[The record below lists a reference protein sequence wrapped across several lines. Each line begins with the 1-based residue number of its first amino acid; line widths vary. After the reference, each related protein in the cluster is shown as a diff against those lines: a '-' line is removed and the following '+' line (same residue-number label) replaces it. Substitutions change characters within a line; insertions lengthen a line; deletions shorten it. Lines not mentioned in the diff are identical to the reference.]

1 MARSTATE
9 MNTLTRLKGSKI
21 NVLVEEALIDLL
33 VVTYHF
39 ETREFQG
46 LLLEVSKKNG
56 PPGISSLKF
65 QEMLDSTT
73 RINEKS
79 GVIPE
84 MSEESF
90 YSLKQRHT
98 YFDPGGKK
106 DAVNFSTT
114 QDSFP
119 SRRRPQGRN
128 SQERQ
133 QHVRM
138 RRLRPRPVLCSRC
151 FTMCSENTDK
161 AKELQSF
168 KTNESKSAKAGIERS
183 ILPSPTTHKCNN
195 KKTSALHTDLSRPYG
210 LPPNPMGYSV
220 GRGRLST
227 RTGRYR
233 TKSRYSKSAR
243 PTNKENMLNFFTAS
257 KSSEPPGVQNSPERK
272 SVPPQRRSSQNVTQ
286 FRCTE
291 LRKRR
296 STEDFLGVMKAETND
311 TSKTAEQ
318 GDQVRSK
325 SADAQDKISDSF
337 SNQNMGGIPKNYM
350 SALTAPRTSPVIKIS
365 FANPQ
370 GQDTVVKIPARLS
383 SEPIPFRTDDPDDHC
398 PQEIHKKE
406 NSVCISYEEVSS
418 RDDKAARRAQKRARK
433 EQFVKYTSV
442 FENSGSNHESL
453 QGRHHHKHKTKKKRR
468 DKHWSSVNGSDSTH
482 GSLPTELYSCKG
494 NLDCEDF
501 GDEYKYH
508 IVPETEPPEDG
519 YTKNQT
525 LKQKLSI
532 SLRRLNAGAYTQ
544 CTPGRPLDLSFRE
557 DTVAEEGKS

>member
-1 MARSTATE
+1 MARSTDTE
-9 MNTLTRLKGSKI
+9 MNTLTQLKGSKI

-73 RINEKS
+73 RTNEKS
-79 GVIPE
+79 
-84 MSEESF
+84 EEAF

-128 SQERQ
+128 SRERQ

-151 FTMCSENTDK
+151 FSMCNENADK

-168 KTNESKSAKAGIERS
+168 KTDESESVKARIETS

-195 KKTSALHTDLSRPYG
+195 KKASALHTDLSRPYG
-210 LPPNPMGYSV
+210 LPQNPMGYSV

-233 TKSRYSKSAR
+233 AESQYSKSGR
-243 PTNKENMLNFFTAS
+243 PTNKENLLKFLTGS
-257 KSSEPPGVQNSPERK
+257 KNGEPPEVQNAPECK
-272 SVPPQRRSSQNVTQ
+272 SVPPKRRSSQDVTQ

-296 STEDFLGVMKAETND
+296 STEDFLEVVKAETNG
-311 TSKTAEQ
+311 TSKTTQ
-318 GDQVRSK
+318 QVDQVRPK
-325 SADAQDKISDSF
+325 SADAQDNISNSF
-337 SNQNMGGIPKNYM
+337 FNQNKGGISKNYM
-350 SALTAPRTSPVIKIS
+350 TTLTAPRTSPVIKIS

-383 SEPIPFRTDDPDDHC
+383 SESIPVRTDDPDDQC
-398 PQEIHKKE
+398 SQEIHKKD
-406 NSVCISYEEVSS
+406 NPVCISYQEVSS

-433 EQFVKYTSV
+433 EQFPKSTSV
-442 FENSGSNHESL
+442 LENSGSNHESL

-468 DKHWSSVNGSDSTH
+468 DKHWTSINGSDSTH
-482 GSLPTELYSCKG
+482 GSLPTELYSYKG
-494 NLDCEDF
+494 NVDF

-508 IVPETEPPEDG
+508 IVPETECSEEQG
-519 YTKNQT
+519 YSKNQT

-557 DTVAEEGKS
+557 DTIAEEGES